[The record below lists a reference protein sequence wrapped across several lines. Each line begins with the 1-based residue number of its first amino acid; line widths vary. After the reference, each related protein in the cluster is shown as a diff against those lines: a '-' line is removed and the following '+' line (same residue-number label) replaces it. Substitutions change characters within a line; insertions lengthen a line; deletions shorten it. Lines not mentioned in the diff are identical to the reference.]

1 MRLYRVGRTRIELV
15 TSCLSSMRSKPTELP
30 SQMRVQKYGCKNTAF
45 SETHKIFSA
54 FFQKNSTFVQSN
66 LFVMKFK
73 YLLVSL
79 FLVFG
84 AVSASAQEKKNF
96 ELEDLYQRGTFYA
109 KSVRGM
115 NSMKDGKTY
124 ASFEKGQLNIYN
136 YKTGKLEKTLFGIAD
151 LTMHPDSL
159 PIGLQ
164 NYELSA
170 NEDKML
176 CLTDMESIYR
186 HSFHAN
192 YYVYDFATKT
202 LQPLSNNGK
211 QRLAT
216 FSPDATK
223 VAFMRDNNLFIKDLK
238 TGEEK
243 QFTNDGLYNHIIN
256 GAPDWV
262 YEEEFSFSQGFYWS
276 PDSKKIAFM
285 KFDESN
291 VREFQMEE
299 FEGLYPD
306 WYSFKYPKAGED
318 NSIVEIY
325 VYNLENGKTVKMDTG
340 KETDIYLPRIAW
352 TKDANVLAIQRLN
365 RHQNHLEIL
374 AADATTGKSRVFY
387 DDTNK
392 YYIDITD
399 DWHFLEDGKRFLM
412 TSERSG
418 YNHIYLYNLDGTLVK
433 QLTDGPWDVTFVY
446 GFDGKEVYFQA
457 AKNTPVDRQIYAV
470 NLKGQMREVI
480 GRPGTNN
487 ARFSNDFSYLINI
500 NSTISQP
507 NQYELYT
514 NKGKLVRVLED
525 NHEFA
530 EKLKTFN
537 LGEKKLLK
545 ISDPAFVL
553 PNGTQVD
560 VDAWQILPPDFDP
573 SKKYPVL
580 IYVYGGPGHQT
591 VNNSWA
597 NSDYWWLQLLA
608 QHGIISVSIN
618 NRGSG
623 AQGEVFKKMT
633 YLQLG
638 KYETEDMITLAKYM
652 AKQPYV
658 DAERIGIYG
667 WSYGGF
673 MAANGIT
680 KGADVIS
687 TAVSVAPV
695 TNWRYYDNVYTE
707 RFMRTPQENP
717 DGYDLNSPVH
727 NTAMIKG
734 NYLLCHGS
742 GDDNVH
748 YQNAMELIKA
758 MISNG
763 KQFDLMIYPNKNHGI
778 YGGYEYGS
786 GECRMHLFNKIDNFL
801 FEHLLGE

>member
-1 MRLYRVGRTRIELV
+1 
-15 TSCLSSMRSKPTELP
+15 
-30 SQMRVQKYGCKNTAF
+30 
-45 SETHKIFSA
+45 
-54 FFQKNSTFVQSN
+54 
-66 LFVMKFK
+66 MKFK

-96 ELEDLYQRGTFYA
+96 DLEDLYMRPTFYA

-202 LQPLSNNGK
+202 LQPLSKNGK

-243 QFTNDGLYNHIIN
+243 QFTSDGLYNHIIN

-387 DDTNK
+387 DDTNE

-433 QLTDGPWDVTFVY
+433 QLTDGPWDVTSVY

>member
-1 MRLYRVGRTRIELV
+1 MKI
-15 TSCLSSMRSKPTELP
+15 
-30 SQMRVQKYGCKNTAF
+30 KNLL
-45 SETHKIFSA
+45 ISA
-54 FFQKNSTFVQSN
+54 
-66 LFVMKFK
+66 
-73 YLLVSL
+73 

-84 AVSASAQEKKNF
+84 ALSAIGQEKKNF
-96 ELEDLYQRGTFYA
+96 DLEDLYMRPAFSQKG
-109 KSVRGM
+109 VRGM

-124 ASFEKGQLNIYN
+124 GSFEKGSLNIYN
-136 YKTGKLEKTLFGIAD
+136 YKSGQMVNTLFSISD
-151 LTMHPDSL
+151 LVLEGETE
-159 PIGLQ
+159 PIRLQ
-164 NYELSA
+164 DYELSE
-170 NEDKML
+170 NEDKVL
-176 CLTDMESIYR
+176 CVTDMESIYR
-186 HSFHAN
+186 HSFHAT
-192 YYVYDFATKT
+192 YYIHDLKTKS
-202 LQPLSNNGK
+202 LQPLSENGK

-223 VAFMRDNNLFIKDLK
+223 VAFMRDNNLFIKDLA

-243 QFTNDGLYNHIIN
+243 QFTFDGLYNHIIN

-262 YEEEFSFSQGFYWS
+262 YEEEFSFSQGFFWS
-276 PDSKKIAFM
+276 PDSKKIAYFR
-285 KFDESN
+285 FDESN
-291 VREFQMEE
+291 VKEFQMEE

-318 NSIVEIY
+318 NSIVDVY
-325 VYNLENGKTVKMDTG
+325 VYDLESGKSVKMDTG
-340 KETDIYLPRIAW
+340 EETDIYLPRMKW
-352 TKDANVLAIQRLN
+352 TNDANTLAIQRLN

-374 AADATTGKSRVFY
+374 AANATTGKSRVFY
-387 DDTNK
+387 DETNE

-399 DWHFLEDGKRFLM
+399 DWTFLEDGNSFLM
-412 TSERSG
+412 TSEKSG
-418 YNHIYLYNLDGTLVK
+418 YNHIYLYLLDGTMVK
-433 QLTDGPWDVTFVY
+433 QLTSGNWDVTQVY
-446 GFDGKEVYFQA
+446 GFDGKEVFFQA
-457 AKNTPVDRQIYAV
+457 AKNTPVDRQIYGV

-480 GRPGTNN
+480 GKEGTNN

-500 NSTISQP
+500 NSTINQP
-507 NQYELYT
+507 NQYVLFT
-514 NKGKLVRVLED
+514 NKGKEVRVLED
-525 NHEFA
+525 NHELV
-530 EKLKTFN
+530 EKLATFN
-537 LGEKKLLK
+537 LGEKKLIK
-545 ISDPAFVL
+545 VSDPAFVM
-553 PNGTQVD
+553 PDGSTVD
-560 VDAWQILPPDFDP
+560 IDGWQILPPDFDP
-573 SKKYPVL
+573 NKKYPVL

-591 VNNSWA
+591 VCNSWA
-597 NSDYWWLQLLA
+597 NSDYWWMQLLA

-680 KGADVIS
+680 KGADIIS

-717 DGYDLNSPVH
+717 EGYDLNSPVH
-727 NTAMIKG
+727 NTALIKG

-763 KQFDLMIYPNKNHGI
+763 KQFDLQIYPNKNHGI
-778 YGGYEYGS
+778 YGGYEYGD
-786 GECRMHLFNKIDNFL
+786 GECRMHLFTKIDNFL

>member
-1 MRLYRVGRTRIELV
+1 
-15 TSCLSSMRSKPTELP
+15 
-30 SQMRVQKYGCKNTAF
+30 
-45 SETHKIFSA
+45 
-54 FFQKNSTFVQSN
+54 
-66 LFVMKFK
+66 MKFK
-73 YLLVSL
+73 YLLVSA

-84 AVSASAQEKKNF
+84 MLSASAQEKKNF
-96 ELEDLYQRGTFYA
+96 ELEDLYMRPTFYA

-136 YKTGKLEKTLFGIAD
+136 YKTGKLEKTLFGITD

-170 NEDKML
+170 KEDKML

-192 YYVYDFATKT
+192 YYVYDFATKA
-202 LQPLSNNGK
+202 LQPLSKNGK

-223 VAFMRDNNLFIKDLK
+223 VAFMRDNNLFIKDLE

-387 DDTNK
+387 DDTNE

-433 QLTDGPWDVTFVY
+433 QLTDGPWDVTSVY

-623 AQGEVFKKMT
+623 AQGEAFKKMT

-778 YGGYEYGS
+778 YGGYEYGD

-801 FEHLLGE
+801 FEHLLGK

>member
-1 MRLYRVGRTRIELV
+1 
-15 TSCLSSMRSKPTELP
+15 
-30 SQMRVQKYGCKNTAF
+30 
-45 SETHKIFSA
+45 
-54 FFQKNSTFVQSN
+54 
-66 LFVMKFK
+66 MKFK

-79 FLVFG
+79 FLVIG
-84 AVSASAQEKKNF
+84 ALSVKAQEKQNF
-96 ELEDLYQRGTFYA
+96 ELEDLYMRPTFYA

-115 NSMKDGKTY
+115 NSMRDGRSY
-124 ASFEKGQLNIYN
+124 ASFERGQLNIYN
-136 YKTGKLEKTLFGIAD
+136 YKTGELERTLFGIAD
-151 LTMHPDSL
+151 LVL
-159 PIGLQ
+159 EGEEAPIGLQ
-164 NYELSA
+164 DYELSQ

-176 CLTDMESIYR
+176 CATDIESIYR
-186 HSFHAN
+186 HSFHAD
-192 YYVYDFATKT
+192 YYVYDFNTKT
-202 LQPLSNNGK
+202 LQPLSANGK

-223 VAFMRDNNLFIKDLK
+223 VAFMRDNNLFIKDLE
-238 TGEEK
+238 TGEER
-243 QFTNDGLYNHIIN
+243 QFTHDGLYNHIIN

-262 YEEEFSFSQGFYWS
+262 YEEEFSFSQGFFWS
-276 PDSKKIAFM
+276 PDGKKIAFM
-285 KFDESN
+285 RFDESN

-299 FEGLYPD
+299 FEGLYPG

-325 VYNLENGKTVKMDTG
+325 VFDLETGKTVKMDTG
-340 KETDIYLPRIAW
+340 AETDIYLPRIAW
-352 TKDANVLAIQRLN
+352 TKDPNVLAIQRLN

-374 AADATTGKSRVFY
+374 AANATTGESRVFY
-387 DDTNK
+387 DETNE

-399 DWHFLEDGKRFLM
+399 DWHFLDDGKTFLM

-418 YNHIYLYNLDGTLVK
+418 YNHIYLYKLDGTLVK
-433 QLTDGPWDVTFVY
+433 QLTNGPWDVTTVY
-446 GFDGKEVYFQA
+446 GFDGKEVFFQA
-457 AKNTPVDRQIYAV
+457 AKNSPVDRQIYAV
-470 NLKGQMREVI
+470 NLRGKMREVI
-480 GRPGTNN
+480 GRPGTND

-500 NSTISQP
+500 NSSITQP
-507 NQYELYT
+507 RQYELYT

-525 NHEFA
+525 NHEFV
-530 EKLKTFN
+530 ERLQTFN
-537 LGEKKLLK
+537 LGEKRLMK

-553 PNGTQVD
+553 PDGTQVD

-591 VNNSWA
+591 VTNSWA
-597 NSDYWWLQLLA
+597 SSDYWWMQLLA

-623 AQGEVFKKMT
+623 AQGELFKKMT

-652 AKQPYV
+652 ARQPYV
-658 DAERIGIYG
+658 DADHIGIYG

-717 DGYDLNSPVH
+717 EGYDLNSPVH

-778 YGGYEYGS
+778 YGGYEYGD

>member
-1 MRLYRVGRTRIELV
+1 
-15 TSCLSSMRSKPTELP
+15 
-30 SQMRVQKYGCKNTAF
+30 
-45 SETHKIFSA
+45 
-54 FFQKNSTFVQSN
+54 
-66 LFVMKFK
+66 MKTK
-73 YLLVSL
+73 YLLISL
-79 FLVFG
+79 FLVVGTFL
-84 AVSASAQEKKNF
+84 ATAQEKQNF
-96 ELEDLYQRGTFYA
+96 TLEDLYMRPTFYA

-115 NSMKDGKTY
+115 NSMKDGKSY

-136 YKTGKLEKTLFGIAD
+136 YKTGKLVKTLFGITD
-151 LTMHPDSL
+151 LVMEGEDM
-159 PIGLQ
+159 PIALQ
-164 NYELSA
+164 NYELSE

-176 CLTDMESIYR
+176 CITDMESIYR
-186 HSFHAN
+186 HSYHAT
-192 YYVYDFATKT
+192 YYVYDFKTKT

-223 VAFMRDNNLFIKDLK
+223 VAFMRDNNLFVKDLASG
-238 TGEEK
+238 TEK

-285 KFDESN
+285 KFDESH

-299 FEGLYPD
+299 FEGLYPE

-318 NSIVEIY
+318 NSIVGIY
-325 VYNLENGKTVKMDTG
+325 VYDLESGKTVMMDTG

-352 TKDANVLAIQRLN
+352 TKDPNVLAIQRLN

-374 AADATTGKSRVFY
+374 AANATTGQSRVFY
-387 DDTNK
+387 DETND

-399 DWHFLEDGKRFLM
+399 NWHFLNDGNSFLM
-412 TSERSG
+412 TSEKSG
-418 YNHIYLYNLDGTLVK
+418 YNHIYLYLLDGTMVK
-433 QLTDGPWDVTFVY
+433 QLTNGAWDVTEVY

-457 AKNTPVDRQIYAV
+457 AKNTPTDRQIYAV

-480 GRPGTNN
+480 GRPGTND
-487 ARFSNDFSYLINI
+487 ARFSKDFSYLINI
-500 NSTISQP
+500 NSSITQP
-507 NQYELYT
+507 RQFELFT
-514 NKGKLVRVLED
+514 NKGNLVRVLED
-525 NHEFA
+525 NHEFT
-530 EKLKTFN
+530 EKLNTFN

-553 PNGTQVD
+553 PDGTQID

-573 SKKYPVL
+573 NKKYPVL

-597 NSDYWWLQLLA
+597 NSDYWWMQLLA

-658 DAERIGIYG
+658 DASRIGIYG

-727 NTAMIKG
+727 NTALIKG

-778 YGGYEYGS
+778 YGGYEYGD
-786 GECRMHLFNKIDNFL
+786 GECRMHLFNKIDDFL

>member
-1 MRLYRVGRTRIELV
+1 
-15 TSCLSSMRSKPTELP
+15 
-30 SQMRVQKYGCKNTAF
+30 
-45 SETHKIFSA
+45 
-54 FFQKNSTFVQSN
+54 
-66 LFVMKFK
+66 MKFK
-73 YLLVSL
+73 YLLISL

-84 AVSASAQEKKNF
+84 TLSASAQEKKNF
-96 ELEDLYQRGTFYA
+96 DLEDLYMRPTFYA

-124 ASFEKGQLNIYN
+124 ATFEKGQLNIYN

-164 NYELSA
+164 NYELSE

-202 LQPLSNNGK
+202 LQPLSDNGK

-325 VYNLENGKTVKMDTG
+325 VYDLGSGKTVKMDTG
-340 KETDIYLPRIAW
+340 TETDIYLPRIVW

-387 DDTNK
+387 DETND

-399 DWHFLEDGKRFLM
+399 DWHFLEDGKTFLM

-418 YNHIYLYNLDGTLVK
+418 YNHIYLCRLDGKQAK
-433 QLTDGPWDVTFVY
+433 QLTTGSWDVTSVY

-457 AKNTPVDRQIYAV
+457 AKNSPVDRQIYAV
-470 NLKGQMREVI
+470 NLKGKMREVI
-480 GRPGTNN
+480 GRSGTNN

-500 NSTISQP
+500 NSSISQP

-537 LGEKKLLK
+537 LGEKKLMK
-545 ISDPAFVL
+545 ISDPAFTL
-553 PNGTQVD
+553 PDGTQVEI
-560 VDAWQILPPDFDP
+560 DAWQILPPDFDP
-573 SKKYPVL
+573 AKKYPVL
-580 IYVYGGPGHQT
+580 IYVYGGPGYQT

-597 NSDYWWLQLLA
+597 NSDYWWMQLLA

-658 DAERIGIYG
+658 DADRIGIYG

-786 GECRMHLFNKIDNFL
+786 GECRMHLFNKIDDFL

>member
-1 MRLYRVGRTRIELV
+1 M
-15 TSCLSSMRSKPTELP
+15 
-30 SQMRVQKYGCKNTAF
+30 
-45 SETHKIFSA
+45 
-54 FFQKNSTFVQSN
+54 
-66 LFVMKFK
+66 
-73 YLLVSL
+73 

-84 AVSASAQEKKNF
+84 TFSASAQEKKNF
-96 ELEDLYQRGTFYA
+96 ELEDLYMRPTFSA

-115 NSMKDGKTY
+115 NSMKDGKSY
-124 ASFEKGQLNIYN
+124 ASFEKGQLNIYD
-136 YKTGKLEKTLFGIAD
+136 YKSGELVNTLFKSAD
-151 LTMHPDSL
+151 LVLPGDSM
-159 PIGLQ
+159 PIRMQ
-164 NYELSA
+164 DYELSA

-176 CLTDMESIYR
+176 CATEMESIYR
-186 HSFHAN
+186 HSFHAT
-192 YYVYDFATKT
+192 YYVYDFNTKS
-202 LQPLSNNGK
+202 LQPLSENGK

-216 FSPDATK
+216 FSPDASK

-238 TGEEK
+238 TGKEK
-243 QFTNDGLYNHIIN
+243 QFTDDGLYNHIIN

-276 PDSKKIAFM
+276 PDSKKIAYM

-318 NSIVEIY
+318 NSIVGIY
-325 VYNLENGKTVKMDTG
+325 VYDLESGKTVKMDTG

-374 AADATTGKSRVFY
+374 AADATTGQSRVFY
-387 DDTNK
+387 DETND

-399 DWHFLEDGKRFLM
+399 DWHFLVDGKRFLM
-412 TSERSG
+412 TSEKSG

-433 QLTDGPWDVTFVY
+433 QLTDGKWDVTKVY
-446 GFDGKEVYFQA
+446 GFDGKEVFFQA

-470 NLKGQMREVI
+470 NLNGKMREVI
-480 GRPGTNN
+480 GREGTNL
-487 ARFSNDFSYLINI
+487 ATFSKDFSYLINI
-500 NSTISQP
+500 NSTINQP
-507 NQYELYT
+507 RQFELYT

-530 EKLKTFN
+530 EKLNTFN

-545 ISDPAFVL
+545 ISDPAFTL
-553 PNGTQVD
+553 PDGTQVD

-573 SKKYPVL
+573 AKKYPVL

-597 NSDYWWLQLLA
+597 DSDYWWMQLLA

-680 KGADVIS
+680 KGADVIN

-778 YGGYEYGS
+778 YGGYEYGD

-801 FEHLLGE
+801 FKHLLGE

>member
-1 MRLYRVGRTRIELV
+1 
-15 TSCLSSMRSKPTELP
+15 
-30 SQMRVQKYGCKNTAF
+30 
-45 SETHKIFSA
+45 
-54 FFQKNSTFVQSN
+54 
-66 LFVMKFK
+66 MKFK

-84 AVSASAQEKKNF
+84 TLSATAQEKKNF
-96 ELEDLYQRGTFYA
+96 DLEDLYMRPTFYA

-124 ASFEKGQLNIYN
+124 GSFEKGQLNIYN
-136 YKTGKLEKTLFGIAD
+136 YKTGKLEKTLFGITD

-164 NYELSA
+164 NYELSE

-202 LQPLSNNGK
+202 LQPLSRNGK

-238 TGEEK
+238 TGEEE
-243 QFTNDGLYNHIIN
+243 QFTKDGLYNHIIN

-276 PDSKKIAFM
+276 PDSKKIAYM

-374 AADATTGKSRVFY
+374 AADANTGKSRVFY
-387 DDTNK
+387 DDTNE

-418 YNHIYLYNLDGTLVK
+418 YNHIYLCNLDGTQAK
-433 QLTDGPWDVTFVY
+433 QLTNGPWDVTKVY

-470 NLKGQMREVI
+470 NLKGKMREVI
-480 GRPGTNN
+480 GREGTNQ
-487 ARFSNDFSYLINI
+487 ATFSNDFSYLINI

-507 NQYELYT
+507 RQFELYT

-537 LGEKKLLK
+537 LSEKKLMK
-545 ISDPAFVL
+545 ISDPAFTL
-553 PNGTQVD
+553 PDGTQVD

-597 NSDYWWLQLLA
+597 DSDYWWMQLLA

-658 DAERIGIYG
+658 DADKIGIYG

-778 YGGYEYGS
+778 YGGYEYGD

-801 FEHLLGE
+801 FKHLLGE

>member
-1 MRLYRVGRTRIELV
+1 
-15 TSCLSSMRSKPTELP
+15 
-30 SQMRVQKYGCKNTAF
+30 
-45 SETHKIFSA
+45 
-54 FFQKNSTFVQSN
+54 
-66 LFVMKFK
+66 MKFK
-73 YLLVSL
+73 YLLVSA

-84 AVSASAQEKKNF
+84 MLSASAQEKKNF

-136 YKTGKLEKTLFGIAD
+136 YQSGKLEKTLFGISD
-151 LTMHPDSL
+151 LTVHPDSL

-164 NYELSA
+164 NYELSQ

-192 YYVYDFATKT
+192 YFVYDFNAKT

-223 VAFMRDNNLFIKDLK
+223 VAFMRDNNLFIKDLT

-299 FEGLYPD
+299 FEGLYPE

-318 NSIVEIY
+318 NSIVGIY
-325 VYNLENGKTVKMDTG
+325 VYDLASGKTVKMDTG
-340 KETDIYLPRIAW
+340 TETDIYLPRIAW

-387 DDTNK
+387 DETNK

-418 YNHIYLYNLDGTLVK
+418 YNHIYLYNMDGTLVK
-433 QLTDGPWDVTFVY
+433 QLTDGPWDVTSVY

-470 NLKGQMREVI
+470 NLKGKMREVI

-500 NSTISQP
+500 NSSIVQP

-537 LGEKKLLK
+537 LGEKKLMK
-545 ISDPAFVL
+545 ISDPAFTL
-553 PNGTQVD
+553 PDGQQVD
-560 VDAWQILPPDFDP
+560 IDAWQILPPDFDP

-580 IYVYGGPGHQT
+580 IYVYGGPGYQT
-591 VNNSWA
+591 VLNSWA

-658 DAERIGIYG
+658 DGDRIGIYG

-680 KGADVIS
+680 KGAEVIS

-727 NTAMIKG
+727 NTALIKG

-778 YGGYEYGS
+778 YGGYEYGP
-786 GECRMHLFNKIDNFL
+786 GESRMHLFNKIDSFL
-801 FEHLLGE
+801 FKHLLGE

>member
-1 MRLYRVGRTRIELV
+1 MNYR
-15 TSCLSSMRSKPTELP
+15 
-30 SQMRVQKYGCKNTAF
+30 
-45 SETHKIFSA
+45 
-54 FFQKNSTFVQSN
+54 N
-66 LFVMKFK
+66 L
-73 YLLVSL
+73 LLSL
-79 FLVFG
+79 FLIVG
-84 AVSASAQEKKNF
+84 TISATAQEKKNV
-96 ELEDLYQRGTFYA
+96 ELEDLYVRSTFAQR
-109 KSVRGM
+109 SVRGM

-124 ASFEKGQLNIYN
+124 GSFEKGALNIYN
-136 YKTGKLEKTLFGIAD
+136 YKTGKLVNTLFSIND
-151 LTMHPDSL
+151 LVLPGDSMS
-159 PIGLQ
+159 IRLQ
-164 NYELSA
+164 NYELSQ
-170 NEDKML
+170 NEDKVL
-176 CLTDMESIYR
+176 CLTEMEYIYR
-186 HSFHAN
+186 HSFHAT
-192 YYVYDFATKT
+192 YYVYDMKSKT
-202 LQPLSNNGK
+202 LQPLSENGK

-223 VAFMRDNNLFIKDLK
+223 VAFMRDNNLFIKDLA
-238 TGEEK
+238 TSEEK
-243 QFTNDGLYNHIIN
+243 QFTHDGLYNHIIN

-276 PDSKKIAFM
+276 PDSKKIAYYR
-285 KFDESN
+285 FDESN
-291 VREFQMEE
+291 VKEFQMEE

-318 NSIVEIY
+318 NSIVEVY
-325 VYNLENGKTVKMDTG
+325 VYDLATGKSVKMDTG
-340 KETDIYLPRIAW
+340 EETDIYLPRIGW
-352 TKDANVLAIQRLN
+352 TADANTLAIQRLN

-374 AADATTGKSRVFY
+374 AANATTGESRVFY
-387 DDTNK
+387 DETND

-399 DWHFLEDGKRFLM
+399 DWTFVDDGNTFLM
-412 TSERSG
+412 TSEKSG
-418 YNHIYLYNLDGTLVK
+418 NNHIYMYLMDGTPVK
-433 QLTDGPWDVTFVY
+433 QLTTGNWDVTQVY

-457 AKNTPVDRQIYAV
+457 AKKSHIERQIYAV
-470 NLKGQMREVI
+470 DLKGNIREVV
-480 GRPGTNN
+480 GLEGTNN

-500 NSTISQP
+500 NSTASHP
-507 NQYELYT
+507 NQYVLYDK
-514 NKGKLVRVLED
+514 KGKVVRVLED
-525 NHEFA
+525 NHQLV
-530 EKLKTFN
+530 EKIKDYNVSEKTFFT
-537 LGEKKLLK
+537 
-545 ISDPAFVL
+545 ISDPAFVM
-553 PNGTQVD
+553 PDGTQAEI
-560 VDAWQILPPDFDP
+560 DAWQILPPDFDP
-573 SKKYPVL
+573 NKKYPVL

-597 NSDYWWLQLLA
+597 NSDYWWMQLLA

-623 AQGEVFKKMT
+623 AQGEMFKKMT

-652 AKQPYV
+652 ANKPYV
-658 DAERIGIYG
+658 DAEHIGIYG

-717 DGYDLNSPVH
+717 EGYDLNSPVN

-778 YGGYEYGS
+778 YGDYEYGD
-786 GECRMHLFNKIDNFL
+786 GECRMHLFNKIDSFL

>member
-1 MRLYRVGRTRIELV
+1 
-15 TSCLSSMRSKPTELP
+15 
-30 SQMRVQKYGCKNTAF
+30 
-45 SETHKIFSA
+45 
-54 FFQKNSTFVQSN
+54 
-66 LFVMKFK
+66 MKFK
-73 YLLVSL
+73 YLLISM

-84 AVSASAQEKKNF
+84 TLSASAQEKKNF

-136 YKTGKLEKTLFGIAD
+136 YKTGKLEKTLFGITD
-151 LTMHPDSL
+151 LVLEGEDL

-164 NYELSA
+164 DYELSA

-176 CLTDMESIYR
+176 CVTDMESIYR
-186 HSFHAN
+186 HSYQAT
-192 YYVYDFATKT
+192 YYIYDFKTKT
-202 LQPLSNNGK
+202 LQPLSENGK

-223 VAFMRDNNLFIKDLK
+223 VAFMRDNNLFVKDLN
-238 TGEEK
+238 TGTEK
-243 QFTNDGLYNHIIN
+243 QFTNDGLYNHVIN

-285 KFDESN
+285 KFDESH

-299 FEGLYPD
+299 FEGLYPE

-318 NSIVEIY
+318 NSIVGIY
-325 VYNLENGKTVKMDTG
+325 VYDIESGKTVKMDTG
-340 KETDIYLPRIAW
+340 EETDIYLPRIAW
-352 TKDANVLAIQRLN
+352 TKDANILAIQRLN

-374 AADATTGKSRVFY
+374 AANATTGQSRVFY
-387 DDTNK
+387 DETND

-399 DWHFLEDGKRFLM
+399 NWHFLDDGNSFLM
-412 TSERSG
+412 TSEKSG
-418 YNHIYLYNLDGTLVK
+418 YNHIYLYLLDGTLVK
-433 QLTDGPWDVTFVY
+433 QLTDGPWDVTEVY

-457 AKNTPVDRQIYAV
+457 AKNTPTDRQIYAV

-480 GRPGTNN
+480 GRVGTNQ

-500 NSTISQP
+500 NSSITQP
-507 NQYELYT
+507 RQFELYT

-530 EKLKTFN
+530 EKLNTFN
-537 LGEKKLLK
+537 LGEKKLMK
-545 ISDPAFVL
+545 ISDPAFTL

-573 SKKYPVL
+573 NKKYPVL

-591 VNNSWA
+591 VNNAWA
-597 NSDYWWLQLLA
+597 DSDYWWMQLLA

-658 DAERIGIYG
+658 DGSRIGIYG

-727 NTAMIKG
+727 NTELIKG

-786 GECRMHLFNKIDNFL
+786 GECRMHLFNKIDDFL

>member
-1 MRLYRVGRTRIELV
+1 
-15 TSCLSSMRSKPTELP
+15 
-30 SQMRVQKYGCKNTAF
+30 
-45 SETHKIFSA
+45 
-54 FFQKNSTFVQSN
+54 
-66 LFVMKFK
+66 MKVK
-73 YLLVSL
+73 YLLISL
-79 FLVFG
+79 FLIVGTF
-84 AVSASAQEKKNF
+84 SATAQEKKNV
-96 ELEDLYQRGTFYA
+96 ELEDLYVHSTFAQR
-109 KSVRGM
+109 SVRGM

-124 ASFEKGQLNIYN
+124 GSFEKGALNIYN
-136 YKTGKLEKTLFGIAD
+136 YKTGKLVNTLFSIND
-151 LTMHPDSL
+151 LVLPGDTM
-159 PIGLQ
+159 PIRLQ
-164 NYELSA
+164 NYELSQ
-170 NEDKML
+170 NEDKVL
-176 CLTDMESIYR
+176 CLTDMEYIYR
-186 HSFHAN
+186 HSFHAT
-192 YYVYDFATKT
+192 YYVYDMKTKT
-202 LQPLSNNGK
+202 LQPLSENGK

-223 VAFMRDNNLFIKDLK
+223 VAFMRDNNLFIKDLA

-243 QFTNDGLYNHIIN
+243 QFTNDGLYNYVIN

-276 PDSKKIAFM
+276 PDSKKIAYYR
-285 KFDESN
+285 FDESN
-291 VREFQMEE
+291 VKEFQMEE

-318 NSIVEIY
+318 NSVVEVY
-325 VYNLENGKTVKMDTG
+325 VYDLATGKSVKMDTG
-340 KETDIYLPRIAW
+340 EETDIYLPRIGW
-352 TKDANVLAIQRLN
+352 TKDANTLAIQRLN

-374 AADATTGKSRVFY
+374 AANATTGESRVFY
-387 DDTNK
+387 DETND

-399 DWHFLEDGKRFLM
+399 DWTFVDDGNTFLM
-412 TSERSG
+412 TSEKSG
-418 YNHIYLYNLDGTLVK
+418 YNHIYMYLLDGTLVK
-433 QLTDGPWDVTFVY
+433 QLTTGNWDVTQVY

-457 AKNTPVDRQIYAV
+457 AKKSHIERQIYAV
-470 NLKGQMREVI
+470 DLKGNIREVI
-480 GRPGTNN
+480 GMEGTNN

-500 NSTISQP
+500 NSTANHP
-507 NQYELYT
+507 NQYVLYDK
-514 NKGKLVRVLED
+514 KGRVVRVLED
-525 NHEFA
+525 NHQLV
-530 EKLKTFN
+530 EKIKDYN
-537 LGEKKLLK
+537 LGEKSFFT
-545 ISDPAFVL
+545 ISDPAFVM
-553 PNGTQVD
+553 PDGTQAEI
-560 VDAWQILPPDFDP
+560 DAWQILPPDFDP
-573 SKKYPVL
+573 NKKYPIL
-580 IYVYGGPGHQT
+580 IYVYGGPGYQT

-597 NSDYWWLQLLA
+597 DSDFWWMQLLA

-623 AQGEVFKKMT
+623 AQGEMFKKMT

-652 AKQPYV
+652 AKKPYV
-658 DAERIGIYG
+658 DADHIGIYG

-680 KGADVIS
+680 KGSEVIS

-717 DGYDLNSPVH
+717 EGYDLNSPVH

-778 YGGYEYGS
+778 YGGYEYGD
-786 GECRMHLFNKIDNFL
+786 GECRMHLFNKIDGFL

>member
-1 MRLYRVGRTRIELV
+1 M
-15 TSCLSSMRSKPTELP
+15 
-30 SQMRVQKYGCKNTAF
+30 
-45 SETHKIFSA
+45 KI
-54 FFQKNSTFVQSN
+54 
-66 LFVMKFK
+66 K
-73 YLLVSL
+73 YLLISL
-79 FLVFG
+79 FLVVG
-84 AVSASAQEKKNF
+84 TVSASAQEKKNF
-96 ELEDLYQRGTFYA
+96 ELEDLYERPTFYA

-115 NSMKDGKTY
+115 NSMKDGKSY

-136 YKTGKLEKTLFGIAD
+136 YKSGELVNTLFKVSD
-151 LTMHPDSL
+151 LVLPGDTM
-159 PIGLQ
+159 PIRLQ
-164 NYELSA
+164 DYDLSS

-176 CLTDMESIYR
+176 CATEMESIYR
-186 HSFHAN
+186 HSFHAM
-192 YYVYDFATKT
+192 YYVYDFKTKT
-202 LQPLSNNGK
+202 LQPLSENGK

-216 FSPDATK
+216 FSPDASK
-223 VAFMRDNNLFIKDLK
+223 VAFMRDNNLFIKDLA
-238 TGEEK
+238 TGKES

-276 PDSKKIAFM
+276 PDSKKIAYM
-285 KFDESN
+285 KFDESK

-299 FEGLYPD
+299 FEGLYPE

-325 VYNLENGKTVKMDTG
+325 VYDLESGKTVKMDTG

-387 DDTNK
+387 DETND

-412 TSERSG
+412 TSEKSG
-418 YNHIYLYNLDGTLVK
+418 YNHIYLCNLDGSEGK
-433 QLTDGPWDVTFVY
+433 QLTEGDWDVTNVY

-457 AKNTPVDRQIYAV
+457 AKKSSVERQIYAV

-480 GRPGTNN
+480 GREGTNQ

-500 NSTISQP
+500 NSSITQP
-507 NQYELYT
+507 RQFELYT

-537 LGEKKLLK
+537 LGDKKLLK
-545 ISDPAFVL
+545 ISDPAFTL
-553 PNGTQVD
+553 PDGSPVD

-591 VNNSWA
+591 VNNAWA
-597 NSDYWWLQLLA
+597 DSDYWWLQLLA

-658 DAERIGIYG
+658 DGSRIGIYG

-695 TNWRYYDNVYTE
+695 TNWRYYDNIYTE
-707 RFMRTPQENP
+707 RYMRTPQENP
-717 DGYDLNSPVH
+717 EGYDDNSPVS
-727 NTAMIKG
+727 NTALIKG

-778 YGGYEYGS
+778 YGGYEYGD

-801 FEHLLGE
+801 FKHLLGE

>member
-1 MRLYRVGRTRIELV
+1 M
-15 TSCLSSMRSKPTELP
+15 
-30 SQMRVQKYGCKNTAF
+30 
-45 SETHKIFSA
+45 KI
-54 FFQKNSTFVQSN
+54 
-66 LFVMKFK
+66 K
-73 YLLVSL
+73 YLFISL
-79 FLVFG
+79 FLVIG
-84 AVSASAQEKKNF
+84 TIVASAQEKKNF

-136 YKTGKLEKTLFGIAD
+136 YKTGKLANTLFSITDLVMEGADMPIA
-151 LTMHPDSL
+151 
-159 PIGLQ
+159 LQ
-164 NYELSA
+164 NYELSD

-176 CLTDMESIYR
+176 CVTDMESIYR
-186 HSFHAN
+186 HSFHAT
-192 YYVYDFATKT
+192 YYIYDFKTKA
-202 LQPLSNNGK
+202 LQPLSDNGK

-223 VAFMRDNNLFIKDLK
+223 VAFMRDNNLFIKDLN
-238 TGEEK
+238 TGEER
-243 QFTNDGLYNHIIN
+243 QFTNDGLYNLIIN

-276 PDSKKIAFM
+276 PDSKKIAYM

-299 FEGLYPD
+299 FEGLYPE

-318 NSIVEIY
+318 NSIVGIY
-325 VYNLENGKTVKMDTG
+325 VYDLQSGKTVKMDTG
-340 KETDIYLPRIAW
+340 EGTDIYLPRIAW
-352 TKDANVLAIQRLN
+352 TKDANTLAIQRLN

-374 AADATTGKSRVFY
+374 AANAITGQSRVFY
-387 DDTNK
+387 DETND

-399 DWHFLEDGKRFLM
+399 DWHFLDDGNSFLM
-412 TSERSG
+412 TSEKSG
-418 YNHIYLYNLDGTLVK
+418 YNHIYLYLLDGTLVK
-433 QLTDGPWDVTFVY
+433 QLTDGPWDVTKVY

-457 AKNTPVDRQIYAV
+457 AKNAATDRQIYAV
-470 NLKGQMREVI
+470 NLKGQMHEVI
-480 GRPGTNN
+480 GRVGTND

-500 NSTISQP
+500 NSSITQP
-507 NQYELYT
+507 RQFELYT

-530 EKLKTFN
+530 EKLSTFN
-537 LGEKKLLK
+537 LGEKKLMK
-545 ISDPAFVL
+545 ISDPAFTL
-553 PNGTQVD
+553 PDGTQVD

-597 NSDYWWLQLLA
+597 DSDYWWMQLLA

-658 DAERIGIYG
+658 DASRIGIYG

-727 NTAMIKG
+727 NTELIKG

-801 FEHLLGE
+801 FKHLLGE

>member
-1 MRLYRVGRTRIELV
+1 
-15 TSCLSSMRSKPTELP
+15 
-30 SQMRVQKYGCKNTAF
+30 
-45 SETHKIFSA
+45 
-54 FFQKNSTFVQSN
+54 
-66 LFVMKFK
+66 MKFK

-136 YKTGKLEKTLFGIAD
+136 YKTGKLEKTLFGITD

-202 LQPLSNNGK
+202 LQPLSKNGK

-387 DDTNK
+387 DDTNE

-433 QLTDGPWDVTFVY
+433 QLTDGPWDVTSVY

-457 AKNTPVDRQIYAV
+457 AKNSPVDRQIYAV

-537 LGEKKLLK
+537 LGEKKLMK

-658 DAERIGIYG
+658 DADHIGIYG

-778 YGGYEYGS
+778 YGGYEYGD

>member
-1 MRLYRVGRTRIELV
+1 
-15 TSCLSSMRSKPTELP
+15 
-30 SQMRVQKYGCKNTAF
+30 
-45 SETHKIFSA
+45 
-54 FFQKNSTFVQSN
+54 
-66 LFVMKFK
+66 MKFK

-84 AVSASAQEKKNF
+84 TLSATAQEKKNF
-96 ELEDLYQRGTFYA
+96 DLEDLYMRPTFYA

-124 ASFEKGQLNIYN
+124 GSFEKGQLNIYN
-136 YKTGKLEKTLFGIAD
+136 YKTGKLEKTLFGITD

-164 NYELSA
+164 NYELSE

-202 LQPLSNNGK
+202 LQPLSKNGK

-374 AADATTGKSRVFY
+374 AADANTGKSRVFY
-387 DDTNK
+387 DDTND

-399 DWHFLEDGKRFLM
+399 DWHFLEDGKHFLV

-418 YNHIYLYNLDGTLVK
+418 YNHIYLCNLDGIRTK
-433 QLTDGPWDVTFVY
+433 QLTNGPWDVTEVY

-470 NLKGQMREVI
+470 NLEGKMREVI
-480 GRPGTNN
+480 GREGTNQ
-487 ARFSNDFSYLINI
+487 ATFSNDFSYLINI
-500 NSTISQP
+500 NSTINQP
-507 NQYELYT
+507 RQFELYT

-537 LGEKKLLK
+537 LGEKKLMK
-545 ISDPAFVL
+545 ISDPAFTL
-553 PNGTQVD
+553 PDGTQVD

-597 NSDYWWLQLLA
+597 DSDYWWMQLLA

-658 DAERIGIYG
+658 DADRIGIYG

>member
-1 MRLYRVGRTRIELV
+1 
-15 TSCLSSMRSKPTELP
+15 
-30 SQMRVQKYGCKNTAF
+30 
-45 SETHKIFSA
+45 
-54 FFQKNSTFVQSN
+54 
-66 LFVMKFK
+66 MKFK

-84 AVSASAQEKKNF
+84 TLSATAQEKKNF
-96 ELEDLYQRGTFYA
+96 DLEDLYMRPTFYA

-124 ASFEKGQLNIYN
+124 GSFEKGQLNIYN
-136 YKTGKLEKTLFGIAD
+136 YKTGKLEKTLFGITD

-164 NYELSA
+164 NYELSE

-202 LQPLSNNGK
+202 LQPLSKNGK

-325 VYNLENGKTVKMDTG
+325 VYDLESGKTVKMDTG

-387 DDTNK
+387 DETND

-399 DWHFLEDGKRFLM
+399 DWHFLKDGKRFLM

-418 YNHIYLYNLDGTLVK
+418 YNHIYLCNLDGTQAK
-433 QLTDGPWDVTFVY
+433 QLTNGPWDVTKVY

-470 NLKGQMREVI
+470 NLKGKMREVI
-480 GRPGTNN
+480 GRDGTNQ
-487 ARFSNDFSYLINI
+487 ATFSNDFSYLINI
-500 NSTISQP
+500 NSTINQP
-507 NQYELYT
+507 RQFELYT

-537 LGEKKLLK
+537 LGEKKLMK
-545 ISDPAFVL
+545 ISDPAFTL
-553 PNGTQVD
+553 PDGTQVD

-597 NSDYWWLQLLA
+597 DSDYWWMQLLA

-658 DAERIGIYG
+658 DADRIGIYG

-778 YGGYEYGS
+778 YGGYEYGD

>member
-1 MRLYRVGRTRIELV
+1 M
-15 TSCLSSMRSKPTELP
+15 
-30 SQMRVQKYGCKNTAF
+30 
-45 SETHKIFSA
+45 
-54 FFQKNSTFVQSN
+54 
-66 LFVMKFK
+66 
-73 YLLVSL
+73 

-84 AVSASAQEKKNF
+84 ALSASAQEKKNF
-96 ELEDLYQRGTFYA
+96 ELEDLYMRPTFYA

-151 LTMHPDSL
+151 LTLHPDSL
-159 PIGLQ
+159 PIGMQ
-164 NYELSA
+164 NYELSE

-192 YYVYDFATKT
+192 YYVYDFKTKT
-202 LQPLSNNGK
+202 LQPLSENGK

-223 VAFMRDNNLFIKDLK
+223 VAFMRDNNLFIKDLT

-276 PDSKKIAFM
+276 PDSKKIAYM

-325 VYNLENGKTVKMDTG
+325 VYDLASGKTVKMDTG
-340 KETDIYLPRIAW
+340 TETDIYLPRIAW

-374 AADATTGKSRVFY
+374 AADTTTGKSRVFY
-387 DDTNK
+387 DETND

-399 DWHFLEDGKRFLM
+399 DWHFLDDGTSFLM
-412 TSERSG
+412 TSEKSG
-418 YNHIYLYNLDGTLVK
+418 YNHIYLYLLDGTLVK
-433 QLTDGPWDVTFVY
+433 QLTNGSWDVTKVY

-480 GRPGTNN
+480 GREGTNS
-487 ARFSNDFSYLINI
+487 ATFSNDFSYLINI
-500 NSTISQP
+500 NSSISQP
-507 NQYELYT
+507 RQFELYT

-537 LGEKKLLK
+537 LGEKKLMK
-545 ISDPAFVL
+545 ISDPAFKL
-553 PNGTQVD
+553 PDGTQVD

-573 SKKYPVL
+573 AKKYPVL

-597 NSDYWWLQLLA
+597 DSDYWWMQLLA

-658 DAERIGIYG
+658 DGNRIGIYG

-778 YGGYEYGS
+778 YGGYEYGG
-786 GECRMHLFNKIDNFL
+786 GECRMHLFNKIDDFL

>member
-1 MRLYRVGRTRIELV
+1 
-15 TSCLSSMRSKPTELP
+15 
-30 SQMRVQKYGCKNTAF
+30 
-45 SETHKIFSA
+45 
-54 FFQKNSTFVQSN
+54 
-66 LFVMKFK
+66 MKFK

-84 AVSASAQEKKNF
+84 TLSATAQEKKNF
-96 ELEDLYQRGTFYA
+96 DLEDLYMRPTFYA

-124 ASFEKGQLNIYN
+124 GSFEKGQLNIYN
-136 YKTGKLEKTLFGIAD
+136 YKTGKLEKTLFGITD

-164 NYELSA
+164 NYELSE

-202 LQPLSNNGK
+202 LQPLSKNGK

-325 VYNLENGKTVKMDTG
+325 VYDLESGKTVKMDTG

-387 DDTNK
+387 DETND

-418 YNHIYLYNLDGTLVK
+418 YNHIYLCNLDGTQAK
-433 QLTDGPWDVTFVY
+433 QLTNGPWDVTKVY

-470 NLKGQMREVI
+470 NLKGKMREVI
-480 GRPGTNN
+480 GRDGTNQ
-487 ARFSNDFSYLINI
+487 ATFSNDFSYLINI

-507 NQYELYT
+507 RQFELYT

-537 LGEKKLLK
+537 LGEKKLMK
-545 ISDPAFVL
+545 ISDPAFTL
-553 PNGTQVD
+553 PDGTQVD

-573 SKKYPVL
+573 NKKYPVL

-591 VNNSWA
+591 VSNSWA
-597 NSDYWWLQLLA
+597 NSDYWWMQLLA

-658 DAERIGIYG
+658 DGSRIGIYG

-727 NTAMIKG
+727 NTALIKG

-801 FEHLLGE
+801 FKHLLGE

>member
-1 MRLYRVGRTRIELV
+1 
-15 TSCLSSMRSKPTELP
+15 
-30 SQMRVQKYGCKNTAF
+30 
-45 SETHKIFSA
+45 
-54 FFQKNSTFVQSN
+54 
-66 LFVMKFK
+66 MKVK
-73 YLLVSL
+73 YLLISL
-79 FLVFG
+79 FL
-84 AVSASAQEKKNF
+84 AVGTFSATAQEKKNF
-96 ELEDLYQRGTFYA
+96 ELEDLYMRSTFST
-109 KSVRGM
+109 KGVRGM

-124 ASFEKGQLNIYN
+124 GSFEKGALNIYN
-136 YKTGKLEKTLFGIAD
+136 YKTGKLVNTLFSLND
-151 LTMHPDSL
+151 LVLSGDTL
-159 PIGLQ
+159 PIRLQ
-164 NYELSA
+164 NYELSQ

-176 CLTDMESIYR
+176 CLTDMEYIYR

-192 YYVYDFATKT
+192 YYVYDMKTKT
-202 LQPLSNNGK
+202 LQPLSDNGK

-223 VAFMRDNNLFIKDLK
+223 VAFMRDNNLFIKDLA

-243 QFTNDGLYNHIIN
+243 QFTNDGLYNYVIN

-276 PDSKKIAFM
+276 PDSKKIAYYR
-285 KFDESN
+285 FDESN
-291 VREFQMEE
+291 VKEFQMEE

-318 NSIVEIY
+318 NSIVEVF
-325 VYNLENGKTVKMDTG
+325 VYDLATGKSVKMDTG
-340 KETDIYLPRIAW
+340 EETDIYLPRIGW
-352 TKDANVLAIQRLN
+352 TTDANTLAIQRLN

-374 AADATTGKSRVFY
+374 AANATTGESRVFY
-387 DDTNK
+387 DETND

-399 DWHFLEDGKRFLM
+399 DWTFVDDGNTFLM

-418 YNHIYLYNLDGTLVK
+418 YNHIYMYLMDGTLVK
-433 QLTDGPWDVTFVY
+433 QLTTGNWDVTQVY
-446 GFDGKEVYFQA
+446 GFDGKEVFFQA
-457 AKNTPVDRQIYAV
+457 AKKSHIERQIYAV
-470 NLKGQMREVI
+470 DLKGNIREVI
-480 GRPGTNN
+480 GLEGTNN

-500 NSTISQP
+500 NSTASHP
-507 NQYELYT
+507 NQYVLYDK
-514 NKGKLVRVLED
+514 KGKVVRVLED
-525 NHEFA
+525 NHEFV
-530 EKLKTFN
+530 EKMKDFN
-537 LGEKKLLK
+537 LGEKTFFT
-545 ISDPAFVL
+545 ISDPAFVM
-553 PNGTQVD
+553 PDGTQAEI
-560 VDAWQILPPDFDP
+560 DAWQILPPDFDP
-573 SKKYPVL
+573 NKKYPVL
-580 IYVYGGPGHQT
+580 IYVYGGPGYQT

-597 NSDYWWLQLLA
+597 DSDFWWMQLLA

-623 AQGEVFKKMT
+623 AQGEMFKKMT

-652 AKQPYV
+652 AKKPYV

-680 KGADVIS
+680 KGSEVIS

-717 DGYDLNSPVH
+717 DGYDLNSPVN

-778 YGGYEYGS
+778 YGGYEYGD
-786 GECRMHLFNKIDNFL
+786 GECRMHLFTKIDGFL

>member
-1 MRLYRVGRTRIELV
+1 
-15 TSCLSSMRSKPTELP
+15 
-30 SQMRVQKYGCKNTAF
+30 
-45 SETHKIFSA
+45 
-54 FFQKNSTFVQSN
+54 
-66 LFVMKFK
+66 MKFK
-73 YLLVSL
+73 YLLVSA

-84 AVSASAQEKKNF
+84 MLSASAQEKKNF

-136 YKTGKLEKTLFGIAD
+136 YQSGKLEKTLFGITD
-151 LTMHPDSL
+151 LTVHPDSL

-164 NYELSA
+164 NYELSQ

-192 YYVYDFATKT
+192 YFVYDFNTKT

-223 VAFMRDNNLFIKDLK
+223 VAFMRDNNLFIKDLA

-243 QFTNDGLYNHIIN
+243 QFTSDGLYNHIIN

-299 FEGLYPD
+299 FEGLYPE

-318 NSIVEIY
+318 NSIVGIY
-325 VYNLENGKTVKMDTG
+325 VYDLASGKTVKMDTG
-340 KETDIYLPRIAW
+340 TETDIYLPRIAW

-387 DDTNK
+387 DETNE

-418 YNHIYLYNLDGTLVK
+418 YNHIYLCNLDGSQAK
-433 QLTDGPWDVTFVY
+433 QLTSGPWDVTSVY

-470 NLKGQMREVI
+470 NLKGKMREVI

-500 NSTISQP
+500 NSSITQP
-507 NQYELYT
+507 AQYELYT

-545 ISDPAFVL
+545 ISDPAFTL
-553 PNGTQVD
+553 PDGQQVD
-560 VDAWQILPPDFDP
+560 LDAWQILPPDFDP

-591 VNNSWA
+591 VLNSWA
-597 NSDYWWLQLLA
+597 NSDFWWLQLLA

-658 DAERIGIYG
+658 DGDRIGIYG

-680 KGADVIS
+680 KGAEVIS

-727 NTAMIKG
+727 NTALIKG

-778 YGGYEYGS
+778 YGGYEYGP
-786 GECRMHLFNKIDNFL
+786 GESRMHLFNKIDSFL
-801 FEHLLGE
+801 FKHLLGE

>member
-1 MRLYRVGRTRIELV
+1 MR
-15 TSCLSSMRSKPTELP
+15 P
-30 SQMRVQKYGCKNTAF
+30 
-45 SETHKIFSA
+45 
-54 FFQKNSTFVQSN
+54 
-66 LFVMKFK
+66 
-73 YLLVSL
+73 
-79 FLVFG
+79 
-84 AVSASAQEKKNF
+84 
-96 ELEDLYQRGTFYA
+96 TFYA

-124 ASFEKGQLNIYN
+124 ASFERGQLNIYN
-136 YKTGKLEKTLFGIAD
+136 YKTGELEKTLFGIAD

-164 NYELSA
+164 DYELSA

-176 CLTDMESIYR
+176 CATEMESIYR
-186 HSFHAN
+186 HSYHAT
-192 YYVYDFATKT
+192 YYVYDFSTKT
-202 LQPLSNNGK
+202 LQPLSENGK

-243 QFTNDGLYNHIIN
+243 QFTKDGLYNHIIN

-276 PDSKKIAFM
+276 PDSKKIAYM

-299 FEGLYPD
+299 FKGLYPD

-325 VYNLENGKTVKMDTG
+325 VYDLESGKTVKMDTG

-387 DDTNK
+387 DETNK

-418 YNHIYLYNLDGTLVK
+418 YNHIYLCNLDGTEAK
-433 QLTDGPWDVTFVY
+433 QLTNGPWDVTSVY

-470 NLKGQMREVI
+470 NLKGKMREVI
-480 GRPGTNN
+480 GCEGTNQ
-487 ARFSNDFSYLINI
+487 ATFSNDFSYLINI
-500 NSTISQP
+500 NSTINQP
-507 NQYELYT
+507 RQFELYT

-525 NHEFA
+525 NYEFA

-537 LGEKKLLK
+537 LGEKKLMK
-545 ISDPAFVL
+545 ISDPAFTL
-553 PNGTQVD
+553 PDGTQVD

-573 SKKYPVL
+573 NKKYPVL

-597 NSDYWWLQLLA
+597 NSDYWWMQLLA

-623 AQGEVFKKMT
+623 AQGEAFKKMT

-658 DAERIGIYG
+658 DGSRIGIYG

-727 NTAMIKG
+727 NTALIKG

-778 YGGYEYGS
+778 YGGYEYGD

>member
-1 MRLYRVGRTRIELV
+1 
-15 TSCLSSMRSKPTELP
+15 
-30 SQMRVQKYGCKNTAF
+30 
-45 SETHKIFSA
+45 
-54 FFQKNSTFVQSN
+54 
-66 LFVMKFK
+66 MKFK

-84 AVSASAQEKKNF
+84 TLSASAQEKKNF
-96 ELEDLYQRGTFYA
+96 DLEDLYMRPTFYA

-124 ASFEKGQLNIYN
+124 ANFEKGQLNIYN
-136 YKTGKLEKTLFGIAD
+136 YKTGKLENTLFGIAD
-151 LTMHPDSL
+151 LTLHPDSL

-164 NYELSA
+164 DYTLSA

-176 CLTDMESIYR
+176 CATEMESIYR
-186 HSFHAN
+186 HSFHAM
-192 YYVYDFATKT
+192 YYVYDFTTKT
-202 LQPLSNNGK
+202 LQPLSENGK

-223 VAFMRDNNLFIKDLK
+223 VAFMRDNNLFIKDLV
-238 TGEEK
+238 TGKES

-276 PDSKKIAFM
+276 PDSKKIAYM
-285 KFDESN
+285 KFDESK

-318 NSIVEIY
+318 NSIVGIY
-325 VYNLENGKTVKMDTG
+325 VYDLESGKTVKMDTG

-387 DDTNK
+387 DETNE

-399 DWHFLEDGKRFLM
+399 NWHFLEDGKRFLM
-412 TSERSG
+412 TSEKSG

-433 QLTDGPWDVTFVY
+433 QLTEGQWDVTEVY

-470 NLKGQMREVI
+470 NLKGKMREVI
-480 GRPGTNN
+480 GRPGTND

-507 NQYELYT
+507 RQFELYT

-545 ISDPAFVL
+545 ISDPAFTL
-553 PNGTQVD
+553 PDGTQVD

-597 NSDYWWLQLLA
+597 NSDYWWMQLLA

-658 DAERIGIYG
+658 DGSRIGIYG

-778 YGGYEYGS
+778 YGGYEYGD

-801 FEHLLGE
+801 FKHLLGE

>member
-1 MRLYRVGRTRIELV
+1 
-15 TSCLSSMRSKPTELP
+15 
-30 SQMRVQKYGCKNTAF
+30 
-45 SETHKIFSA
+45 
-54 FFQKNSTFVQSN
+54 
-66 LFVMKFK
+66 MKFK

-79 FLVFG
+79 FLVLG
-84 AVSASAQEKKNF
+84 TLSATAQEKKNF
-96 ELEDLYQRGTFYA
+96 DLEDLYMRSTFYA

-124 ASFEKGQLNIYN
+124 ANFEKGHLNIYN
-136 YKTGKLEKTLFGIAD
+136 YKTGELERTLFGISD

-164 NYELSA
+164 DYELSA

-176 CLTDMESIYR
+176 CATDMESIYR
-186 HSFHAN
+186 HSYHAT
-192 YYVYDFATKT
+192 YYIYDFNTKT
-202 LQPLSNNGK
+202 LQPLSDNGK

-243 QFTNDGLYNHIIN
+243 QFTKDGLYNHIIN

-325 VYNLENGKTVKMDTG
+325 IYDLESGKTVKMDTG

-387 DDTNK
+387 DETNE

-412 TSERSG
+412 TSEKSG
-418 YNHIYLYNLDGTLVK
+418 YNHIYLCNLDGTQAK
-433 QLTDGPWDVTFVY
+433 QLTDGPWDVTEVY

-470 NLKGQMREVI
+470 NLKGKMREVI
-480 GRPGTNN
+480 GRPGTNQ
-487 ARFSNDFSYLINI
+487 ATFSNDFSYLINI

-507 NQYELYT
+507 RQFELYT
-514 NKGKLVRVLED
+514 NQGKLARVLED

-537 LGEKKLLK
+537 LGEKKLMK
-545 ISDPAFVL
+545 ISDPAFTL
-553 PNGTQVD
+553 PDGTQVD
-560 VDAWQILPPDFDP
+560 IDAWQILPPDFDP
-573 SKKYPVL
+573 AKKYPVL

-591 VNNSWA
+591 VSNSWA
-597 NSDYWWLQLLA
+597 NSDYWWMQLLA

-658 DAERIGIYG
+658 DGSRIGIYG

-758 MISNG
+758 MISNN

-778 YGGYEYGS
+778 YGGYEYGY